1 MTHLLPAFGWMLGA
15 LGCFTLTAVASR
27 ELALLGHST
36 FQMQFLRLV
45 VAAVIL
51 LPFIVRSRGRIART
65 GNFKLQLFRNV
76 LHYLASLGWYY
87 GLAVLPLATVF
98 AIEFTTPLWL
108 ALIAALFLGERLN
121 QGRLVALA
129 MGFLGVLVIVRP
141 GIADFGLAS
150 LIVLAAALG
159 FGGSHASAKGL
170 TRSDSVLTIL
180 FYMTFLQ
187 IPMGIVPA
195 LLTWSPMADA
205 SWFWGA
211 AMGSAA
217 LAAHFCMTRA
227 LSLADATLVIPMD
240 FLRVPL
246 VALCGFLFYAERIDL
261 FVMAGALLIFSGNYY
276 SLRRERVAMRAQAS
290 SPT

>member
-36 FQMQFLRLV
+36 FHILFLRTI
-45 VAAVIL
+45 VASVIL
-51 LPFIVRSRGRIART
+51 LPFVIRSRGRIART
-65 GNFKLQLFRNV
+65 GSFGLQVLRNI
-76 LHYLASLGWYY
+76 LHYSASLGWYY

-108 ALIAALFLGERLN
+108 ALIAALLLGERLT
-121 QGRLVALA
+121 QGRIVALA
-129 MGFLGVLVIVRP
+129 LGFLGVLVIVRP
-141 GIADFGLAS
+141 GVEDFGLAS

-159 FGGSHASAKGL
+159 FAGSHASAKGL
-170 TRSDSVLTIL
+170 TRTDSVLTIL

-195 LLTWSPMADA
+195 VLTWTGMGAA
-205 SWFWGA
+205 SWAWGI
-211 AMGSAA
+211 AMGVAA
-217 LAAHFCMTRA
+217 LSAHFCMTRA

-261 FVMAGALLIFSGNYY
+261 FVMLGALLIFSGNYY
-276 SLRRERVAMRAQAS
+276 SLRRERKPAEAPA
-290 SPT
+290 